1 MKNTTKT
8 FYYSR
13 HKLGL
18 YLLFN
23 FGLLALTILFTWS
36 IFPDYK
42 PIYFF
47 AITTCCLSVLS
58 SLFVFLIRMPL
69 AKINDQ
75 GLKIDCNN
83 LLPWSNIDIVEH
95 LVLKGCF
102 SDRHILKITPKNLS
116 DYKMSFMQKIAG
128 KSIYGAFSI
137 PLYAMTEKNAKSIE
151 RLLVSY
157 LKPQKKELTKAK
169 SKAKTK
175 KGSTKK
181 SPK

>member
-1 MKNTTKT
+1 MKHNTKI

-23 FGLLALTILFTWS
+23 FGLLALAILFTWS

-47 AITTCCLSVLS
+47 AITTCCLSLLS

-69 AKINDQ
+69 ARINEQ
-75 GLKIDCNN
+75 GIKIDRNN
-83 LLPWSNIDIVEH
+83 LLPWANIDTVEH
-95 LVLKGCF
+95 LVLNNCF
-102 SDRHILKITPKNLS
+102 SERCILKITTKNLS
-116 DYKMSFMQKIAG
+116 DYKMSFMQRIAG

-151 RLLVSY
+151 RLIASY
-157 LKPQKKELTKAK
+157 LKPQKKELTKSK
-169 SKAKTK
+169 GKAKTK
-175 KGSTKK
+175 RTSTKK